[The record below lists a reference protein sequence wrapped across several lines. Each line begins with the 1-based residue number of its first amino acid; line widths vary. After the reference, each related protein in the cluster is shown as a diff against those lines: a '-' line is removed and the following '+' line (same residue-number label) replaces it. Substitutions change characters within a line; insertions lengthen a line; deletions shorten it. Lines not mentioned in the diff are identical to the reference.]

1 MAVHLRL
8 KSKPA
13 PSGARGVPPA
23 QGIAMPPASPPA
35 PVDLDDLYAR
45 AALACYA
52 EALASK
58 DRDQIDLLLD
68 AGAWFARL
76 GRTSGAG

>member
-13 PSGARGVPPA
+13 PSGTRRVAPV
-23 QGIAMPPASPPA
+23 QGIAIPSAPVPA
-35 PVDLDDLYAR
+35 PMDLDDLYAR

-52 EALASK
+52 EALASE

-68 AGAWFARL
+68 AGGWFARL
-76 GRTSGAG
+76 GRTRNAG